1 MPFRLKSK
9 KAISLVEVLIAMA
22 VLSTLALP
30 MSMFLI
36 EYTRGSSEL
45 GDYYQIL
52 NQVEERLNIA
62 MSMPFN
68 RIPIGISKDVLID
81 NPFNVDLDLKQKQI
95 AKNLVSFKLKVETL
109 PAEFS
114 AYKDSFS
121 GILQRA
127 RVEEG
132 LKKLIVSAEWG
143 DDNRH
148 HIELVAY
155 RANL

>member
-1 MPFRLKSK
+1 MPFRLKNK
-9 KAISLVEVLIAMA
+9 KAISLIEVLIAMA

-36 EYTRGSSEL
+36 EYNRGSSEL

-68 RIPIGISKDVLID
+68 RIPIGTSENVLID
-81 NPFNVDLDLKQKQI
+81 NPFSVDLDLKPKQI
-95 AKNLVSFKLKVETL
+95 AKKQVSFKLQVEIL
-109 PAEFS
+109 PAEFA

-132 LKKLIVSAEWG
+132 LKKLVVSAEWG
-143 DDNRH
+143 DENQH
-148 HIELVAY
+148 HIELIAY

>member
-1 MPFRLKSK
+1 MPFCPESK

-36 EYTRGSSEL
+36 EYSRGSSQL

-68 RIPIGISKDVLID
+68 RIPIGLSEDVLID
-81 NPFNVDLDLKQKQI
+81 NPFSMNLDLKQQKI
-95 AKNLVSFKLKVETL
+95 GKNLVSFKLEVETL
-109 PAEFS
+109 PAEFA

-132 LKKLIVSAEWG
+132 LKKLVVSARWG
-143 DDNRH
+143 DDKQH